1 MHHCDGVVPEI
12 TVVSHFSFPLNIS
25 AKLARKLYKHMRRE
39 AASIRIQKHVRADR
53 ARKNY
58 TSLQASAIIIQSGMR
73 ALAAQNEYIRLTKA
87 SIEIQVKQL

>member
-1 MHHCDGVVPEI
+1 MVCPRNNCSELL
-12 TVVSHFSFPLNIS
+12 SFPLNIS
-25 AKLARKLYKHMRRE
+25 AKLARKRYEHMRRE
-39 AASIRIQKHVRADR
+39 AASIRIQKLVRADR
-53 ARKNY
+53 ARKNH